1 MTKITWPWK
10 YFLPGMFCSRFCS
23 IKQILEA
30 SSQTCLGSFLL
41 LCAQGT
47 QAHGVAIAII
57 PQYDILYHLKMNTGI
72 ISDDM
77 MRHRSSWH
85 WTYRWASRKCPSI
98 HALFL
103 HVFWKGV
110 PWPRMGLELWVT
122 GSLSINVGEWSSW
135 SAPSVV
141 VPPPSSHLFGNQ
153 SSETGYEYFISLNL
167 SSEYTVKHSH
177 YKSVQIRWTKNISA
191 DTVAFSPPMQLI
203 MLKQ

>member
-1 MTKITWPWK
+1 M
-10 YFLPGMFCSRFCS
+10 PG
-23 IKQILEA
+23 L
-30 SSQTCLGSFLL
+30 FLL

-57 PQYDILYHLKMNTGI
+57 PQYDILYHLKMNYLLSQTIWCDTGLADTGRI
-72 ISDDM
+72 DG
-77 MRHRSSWH
+77 HRGNALRYVHCFFTSFEKVFH
-85 WTYRWASRKCPSI
+85 GLGWAWNCESL
-98 HALFL
+98 A
-103 HVFWKGV
+103 V
-110 PWPRMGLELWVT
+110 
-122 GSLSINVGEWSSW
+122 LSINVGEWSSW

>member
-1 MTKITWPWK
+1 M
-10 YFLPGMFCSRFCS
+10 PG
-23 IKQILEA
+23 L
-30 SSQTCLGSFLL
+30 FLL

-98 HALFL
+98 RALFL

-122 GSLSINVGEWSSW
+122 GSFVYKCRWMKQLICSQRCC
-135 SAPSVV
+135 
-141 VPPPSSHLFGNQ
+141 PSSFLSPVWKSILWNRLWIFHQ
-153 SSETGYEYFISLNL
+153 SEPELRVHCETFTLQVCTN
-167 SSEYTVKHSH
+167 
-177 YKSVQIRWTKNISA
+177 
-191 DTVAFSPPMQLI
+191 
-203 MLKQ
+203 